1 VSELKYKE
9 VSIEQMWKV
18 IEDFGI
24 NRAKFERTNPSD
36 ETIKSVYLAIKGE
49 K

>member
-1 VSELKYKE
+1 VSELKYKDAQ
-9 VSIEQMWKV
+9 IEEMWKV

-36 ETIKSVYLAIKGE
+36 ETIKSVYLTIKSQ